1 MKLPSGQPPPTV
13 SSGDGP
19 TSTAKTTAVP
29 SAQMAKDAQLQK
41 LINTWVKVESS
52 QLLSPEE
59 SRRALESMQG
69 KIRVNGQPVKSEA
82 TLPQEPTPTK
92 PTAKAIDPSVLLKV
106 PQKVSSPTTNN
117 TPPQPTSASSQSLA
131 LITLSTQ
138 QGGITILST
147 QLYDKGSQLLVQQNS
162 EGQWQF
168 QTPNKL
174 MALSAIN
181 HQYNELKAVASA
193 LKLSALES
201 SLQST
206 LSSQNSSGTSNVAPP
221 KSLLDATQVLDVKL
235 IKQAIEQSGQF
246 LEQKLLKTSGE
257 ALSQNKPTTS
267 IDLNQRLK
275 QVESQIQ
282 KWIDALPIKFNKGH
296 ALNTSSPVLPHTQTP
311 IQETKGGNI
320 QNLSTSQSTVNLKNI
335 QGSKDGLTIPN
346 PALAT
351 KENTSTSQVPS
362 PIDNKAWLIKLQLQ
376 LFKDWQASSVNFST
390 AKETLLNNQAPT
402 NTYSHL
408 QNSLSQNTKSFSNS
422 QPPPTPKPL
431 INWFEGM
438 ALQSQSSASIHDTK
452 TSNLLDW
459 LLAPKAVPTDKAL
472 PIWPNNLSAQVQI
485 HKLLQNLI
493 LQQPQSSESQEG
505 PEKILRQLLQVSQ
518 SLTRIQHEQVNNRL
532 SMQNQPDNINLNF
545 SVPYMHQQNI
555 NWCDLELSQQ
565 SAEGSHKKQS
575 LGWHLVLRF
584 AQDTEETF
592 AIESYL
598 NSDQLQLTLW
608 AKQQEPL
615 AKLHRHASLLREK
628 LTQVGFKVD
637 SIQSKQGLPAKNQ
650 QQVHQS
656 MVDVHT

>member
-19 TSTAKTTAVP
+19 ASTASAEAVP
-29 SAQMAKDAQLQK
+29 SAKMAKDAQLQK

-52 QLLSPEE
+52 QLLSPKD
-59 SRRALESMQG
+59 SRQALQSMQG
-69 KIRVNGQPVKSEA
+69 KIRVDGQAVQPKPVVTS
-82 TLPQEPTPTK
+82 PQDQIQPTTQ
-92 PTAKAIDPSVLLKV
+92 AKAIDLSTLLKV
-106 PQKVSSPTTNN
+106 PDKVAAL
-117 TPPQPTSASSQSLA
+117 ASSTPAPQSAAVTTQQLA
-131 LITLSTQ
+131 LLTLSTQ
-138 QGGITILST
+138 QGTVSILST
-147 QLYDKGSQLLVQQNS
+147 LLHDKGSQLLVQKNEQ
-162 EGQWQF
+162 GQWQF
-168 QTPNKL
+168 QTPNKF

-181 HQYNELKAVASA
+181 HQYNELKAVASV
-193 LKLSALES
+193 LKLSALEF
-201 SLQST
+201 SLQ
-206 LSSQNSSGTSNVAPP
+206 GTAHNQSVTSAAAPP
-221 KSLLDATQVLDVKL
+221 KSLLDATQTLDVKL

-246 LEQKLLKTSGE
+246 LEQKLLKASGE
-257 ALSQNKPTTS
+257 VLPQSKPPAT

-275 QVESQIQ
+275 QVETQIQ
-282 KWIDALPIKFNKGH
+282 KWINALPIKLNKS
-296 ALNTSSPVLPHTQTP
+296 NTGDIPQ
-311 IQETKGGNI
+311 IKE
-320 QNLSTSQSTVNLKNI
+320 TVNLKGS
-335 QGSKDGLTIPN
+335 QGAVADIKNTTSSTLPKETI
-346 PALAT
+346 
-351 KENTSTSQVPS
+351 STSQAPS

-376 LFKDWQASSVNFST
+376 LFKDWQASSHNTST
-390 AKETLLNNQAPT
+390 AKDSLLNSQTPT

-408 QNSLSQNTKSFSNS
+408 QSSLSQNTKGFSNF
-422 QPPPTPKPL
+422 QPQPAAKPL

-438 ALQSQSSASIHDTK
+438 AQQHQSSSTIHDTK
-452 TSNLLDW
+452 TSHLLEW
-459 LLAPKAVPTDKAL
+459 LLAPKAAPTDKAL
-472 PIWPNNLSAQVQI
+472 PIWPNNLSAQVQV

-493 LQQPQSSESQEG
+493 LQQPQASDAQEG

-518 SLTRIQHEQVNNRL
+518 SLTRIQHEQVSNRL

-565 SAEGSHKKQS
+565 GSDNTQKKQS

-615 AKLHRHASLLREK
+615 AKLHHHSGLLREK

-637 SIQSKQGLPAKNQ
+637 SIQSKQGLPSKNQ